1 MLFALHYFLLFLF
14 GAHQVLSENPEEE
27 DSKVDEQ
34 DGNELPLKKMVK
46 HMKSRGK
53 KGRKARKSKTSEIR
67 KPENDIDV
75 LNMVRQ
81 INLDTMDMSAKLD
94 SANGREHPHT
104 KGTKSQLRYQ
114 NGEKSEGSDATPS
127 PIPKRK
133 RSSSAHG
140 AVKSPKSTYQD
151 PPSSIPFIVQ
161 FQVLI
166 LIEVYSNGCREC

>member
-94 SANGREHPHT
+94 SANGHEHPHT

-140 AVKSPKSTYQD
+140 AVKSPKST
-151 PPSSIPFIVQ
+151 
-161 FQVLI
+161 
-166 LIEVYSNGCREC
+166 

>member
-27 DSKVDEQ
+27 NSKVNEQ
-34 DGNELPLKKMVK
+34 DGNELPLKKIVK
-46 HMKSRGK
+46 HMRSRGK
-53 KGRKARKSKTSEIR
+53 KGRKATKSKTSEIR

-75 LNMVRQ
+75 LNVVRQ

-94 SANGREHPHT
+94 SVNGHEHPHT

-114 NGEKSEGSDATPS
+114 NGEKSEGSDATA
-127 PIPKRK
+127 IPKRK

-140 AVKSPKSTYQD
+140 AVKSPHSM
-151 PPSSIPFIVQ
+151 
-161 FQVLI
+161 
-166 LIEVYSNGCREC
+166 